1 MLTALDAQY
10 LVIGGI
16 FNLLKAASYEVEV
29 EVAMKGCRIVVRDD
43 KINCLLN
50 KKNARPILS
59 RIVKNNL
66 YITFY
71 LLPQAALRL
80 GVI

>member
-1 MLTALDAQY
+1 MLDAQY

-29 EVAMKGCRIVVRDD
+29 EVAMKECPIVVRDD

-50 KKNARPILS
+50 KQNAGPILS

-80 GVI
+80 GVT